1 MTKRDRSDS
10 EDSYVTEGYEE
21 EEFWNPSDT
30 SDEEEE
36 EEEVVPKGCPMDVD
50 SEGTPGQPGYW
61 TRS

>member
-1 MTKRDRSDS
+1 
-10 EDSYVTEGYEE
+10 VTEGYEE
-21 EEFWNPSDT
+21 QQYWNDSDT

-36 EEEVVPKGCPMDVD
+36 EVDTCAMDVD

>member
-1 MTKRDRSDS
+1 MPKRDRSDS

-21 EEFWNPSDT
+21 QQYWNDSDT

-36 EEEVVPKGCPMDVD
+36 EVDTCAMDVD

>member
-21 EEFWNPSDT
+21 QAYWYESDT

-36 EEEVVPKGCPMDVD
+36 EDESAMDVD

>member
-21 EEFWNPSDT
+21 QAYWYESDT
-30 SDEEEE
+30 SDEEDESA
-36 EEEVVPKGCPMDVD
+36 MDVD